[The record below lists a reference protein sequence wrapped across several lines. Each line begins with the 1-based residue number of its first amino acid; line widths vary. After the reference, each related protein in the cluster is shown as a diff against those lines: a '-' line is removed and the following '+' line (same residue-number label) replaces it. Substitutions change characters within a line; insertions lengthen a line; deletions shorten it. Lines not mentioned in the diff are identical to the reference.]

1 MKTLYKAQPEFELQK
16 QICRYLSV
24 QFPKVLFISD
34 ATSGAKLTM
43 PQAIRNSLIQKTDFK
58 IPDLQILQPTN
69 EYKGLFLELKKEC
82 PYKKVGGLKVQLVT
96 IYKTIG
102 KKRVSVGSYNHL
114 ELQDNSLKKL
124 REKGYLATFCW
135 SYDQAVEIIESY
147 LKDI

>member
-1 MKTLYKAQPEFELQK
+1 MNKQLEYLMQT
-16 QICRYLSV
+16 QICEYLEKKH
-24 QFPKVLFISD
+24 PKVLFISD
-34 ATSGAKLTM
+34 ASSGAKLTQM
-43 PQAIRNSLIQKTDFK
+43 QAVRNRKIQKTDFK